1 MSTRLINM
9 YGLKMKKEYLMD
21 IIDGNRPNDVRL
33 VDTSIRERIAL
44 VDSETYEILGYAKL
58 VNTKK
63 ITYEEY
69 LVWHIT
75 DIFSKDKMMEHINNL
90 DFIKLNEPAYSYEF
104 ENVEEIDIPLIANP
118 INENKTWIKFNLEEC
133 TKGYSQLSLFDL

>member
-1 MSTRLINM
+1 MDVIKM

-33 VDTSIRERIAL
+33 VDTAIRERIAL
-44 VDSETYEILGYAKL
+44 IDSETYEILGYAKL
-58 VNTKK
+58 VNTKQ

-104 ENVEEIDIPLIANP
+104 ENVEEADIPLIANP
-118 INENKTWIKFNLEEC
+118 INENKIWIKFDINEC

>member
-1 MSTRLINM
+1 
-9 YGLKMKKEYLMD
+9 MKKEYLMD

-33 VDTSIRERIAL
+33 VDTAIRERIAL
-44 VDSETYEILGYAKL
+44 IDSETYEILGYAKL
-58 VNTKK
+58 VDTKK

-75 DIFSKDKMMEHINNL
+75 DIFSKNKTMEYVNNM
-90 DFIKLNEPAYSYEF
+90 DFAKLNEPAYSY
-104 ENVEEIDIPLIANP
+104 NLDDAEEADVPLIANP
-118 INENKTWIKFNLEEC
+118 INENKIWIKFDMEDC